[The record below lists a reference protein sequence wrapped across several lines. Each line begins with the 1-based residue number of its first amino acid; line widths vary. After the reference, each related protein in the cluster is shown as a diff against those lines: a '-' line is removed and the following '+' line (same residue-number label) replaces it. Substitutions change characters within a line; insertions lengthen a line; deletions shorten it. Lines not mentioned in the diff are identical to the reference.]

1 MHNGIKRK
9 KPTGKKYLQRYDNQR
24 SLFEDRAGFAHFI
37 ISHDTPKDGNC
48 QFSAICK
55 LLNSIGI
62 YRSNQTMREEI
73 VNYLSNNPLAADGTP
88 LQNFT
93 DLPWPAYLS
102 SMSQNGTFGDHIMLQ
117 AASDLYNVEFQVLS
131 SNGLGWLDQ

>member
-1 MHNGIKRK
+1 
-9 KPTGKKYLQRYDNQR
+9 
-24 SLFEDRAGFAHFI
+24 
-37 ISHDTPKDGNC
+37 
-48 QFSAICK
+48 
-55 LLNSIGI
+55 
-62 YRSNQTMREEI
+62 MREEI

-131 SNGLGWLDQ
+131 SNGPGYATTVSPTTASPLCTFILGHFAENDGEHYVCLADEQNFGSDDQACVDRQNFPYN